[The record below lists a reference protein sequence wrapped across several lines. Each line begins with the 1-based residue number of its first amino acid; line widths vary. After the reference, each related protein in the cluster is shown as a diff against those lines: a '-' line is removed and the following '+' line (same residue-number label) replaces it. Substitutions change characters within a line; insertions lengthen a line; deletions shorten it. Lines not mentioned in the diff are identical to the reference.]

1 LGKLPWK
8 QVNLKEK
15 KKKKDLKNTLHW
27 EQRKRALSQTREGTV
42 SDLAVGQKMQKCLYK
57 LASIEQR
64 GS

>member
-1 LGKLPWK
+1 MGKLPWK
-8 QVNLKEK
+8 EVNLKE

-27 EQRKRALSQTREGTV
+27 EQRKRALSQTGKGTV